1 VISSART
8 GAGNC
13 TGIFISIWI
22 LWEKQAE
29 REPRKPVMFQESLQV
44 ILRRLMI
51 MVQTVDVVAI
61 FDKMIREPK
70 PVRFKIYDS
79 GHWKSV
85 NVDRIYNTEWMR
97 LDGKVQIVYNC
108 ASRSC
113 NGQMINYKLKFI
125 HQDIRWEMEMDGPI
139 VTPGRRIS

>member
-1 VISSART
+1 
-8 GAGNC
+8 
-13 TGIFISIWI
+13 
-22 LWEKQAE
+22 
-29 REPRKPVMFQESLQV
+29 
-44 ILRRLMI
+44 
-51 MVQTVDVVAI
+51 MVQTVDVIAI

-85 NVDRIYNTEWMR
+85 NVDRIFNTEWMR
-97 LDGKVQIVYNC
+97 LDGKVQIVYSC

-139 VTPGRRIS
+139 LLGVHNRFTLQWESTNGNNPVLLTLCDVPRTDLHRFHFKI